1 MMTIAENIGLNICC
15 QCTDSMYIDE
25 DELDILMKY
34 YKIMFKHELVGINIG

>member
-25 DELDILMKY
+25 YELEILMKY
-34 YKIMFKHELVGINIG
+34 YKIMYKREFMRINIG